1 MRGFVVAASH
11 VLVLSA
17 APAFAQAAAQAPAG
31 QTTPPPAAPP
41 AQTAPAPA
49 QPAPAPFPAGAKIG
63 IVNLQMI
70 AQNSAEGKVAS
81 GRVNALIQKK
91 QAEGAE
97 RSKQLLANQQKLQT
111 SGGVMNEAARAALEK
126 EIDRQTREGERF
138 QQDAQAEVTE
148 LQQDLQD
155 EFQRKL
161 FPLLQ
166 ALAVEK
172 GLHALLS
179 QQDSGVI
186 WWDAGV
192 DLTADAVKRLD
203 AATAKP
209 AVTPKQ

>member
-1 MRGFVVAASH
+1 MRGFVVAASL

-31 QTTPPPAAPP
+31 QTTPAPAVPP

-49 QPAPAPFPAGAKIG
+49 PPAPAPFLAGAKIG

-111 SGGVMNEAARAALEK
+111 TGGVMNEAARAALEK

-166 ALAVEK
+166 QIAVEK

-192 DLTADAVKRLD
+192 DLTAEAVKRLD

>member
-1 MRGFVVAASH
+1 MRGFVAAASL

-17 APAFAQAAAQAPAG
+17 APTFAQAAAQAPAA
-31 QTTPPPAAPP
+31 QTPPPAAPP

-49 QPAPAPFPAGAKIG
+49 PPAPAPFPAGAKIG
-63 IVNLQMI
+63 IVNLQLI
-70 AQNSAEGKVAS
+70 AQNSVEGKAAS

-111 SGGVMNEAARAALEK
+111 SGGVMNDAARAALEK

-166 ALAVEK
+166 QLAVEK
-172 GLHALLS
+172 GLHALFS
-179 QQDSGVI
+179 QMDSGVL

-192 DLTADAVKRLD
+192 DLTADAVTRLD

-209 AVTPKQ
+209 AGTPKQ